1 MRFWDSSAVAALC
14 VEEPRTAEVERLAR
28 EDPELVVW
36 WATPVECASAIARRR
51 REGSL
56 STADELAAIEVLD
69 QLAQTWVEV
78 QPGDLLRSHA
88 FRLLRVHSLRAGDAL
103 QLAAALVWAGM
114 PVAGPAPGAE
124 LVTFDE
130 RLASAARL
138 EGLAVLPASR
148 RTAAA
153 PDTASD

>member
-14 VEEPRTAEVERLAR
+14 VEEPRTPDVERLVR

-36 WATPVECASAIARRR
+36 WATPVECASAISRRR
-51 REGSL
+51 REGAL
-56 STADELAAIEVLD
+56 SPADELEAIEVVD
-69 QLAQTWVEV
+69 HLAQAWVEI
-78 QPGDLLRSHA
+78 QPGERVRSHA
-88 FRLLRVHSLRAGDAL
+88 FRLLRVHALRAADAL

-130 RLASAARL
+130 RLAEAARL
-138 EGLAVLPASR
+138 EGLTILP
-148 RTAAA
+148 
-153 PDTASD
+153 PV

>member
-36 WATPVECASAIARRR
+36 WTTPVECASAIARRR

-56 STADELAAIEVLD
+56 SPADELAAIEVVD
-69 QLAQTWVEV
+69 HLAQAWVEI
-78 QPGDLLRSHA
+78 QPGERVRWHA
-88 FRLLRVHSLRAGDAL
+88 FRLLRVHPLRAADAL
-103 QLAAALVWAGM
+103 QLAAALVWAGT
-114 PVAGPAPGAE
+114 PVAGPTPGAE

-130 RLASAARL
+130 RLAEAARL
-138 EGLAVLPASR
+138 EGLAVCP
-148 RTAAA
+148 
-153 PDTASD
+153 PG